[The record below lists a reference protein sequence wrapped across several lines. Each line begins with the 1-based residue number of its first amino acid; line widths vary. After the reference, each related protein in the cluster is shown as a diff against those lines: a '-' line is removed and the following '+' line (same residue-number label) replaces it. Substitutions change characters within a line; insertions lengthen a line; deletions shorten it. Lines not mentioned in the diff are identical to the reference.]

1 MNGAKFQYKALNA
14 AGASVSG
21 MAAGESRLEV
31 YRQLTSQGLTP
42 IIIRPMVSM
51 VKRGGRGGVRTKD
64 VAHFAQ
70 QLSVLIGARI
80 PLAEGLKSIAD
91 HEGNPRFKEVIQSIS
106 VRVEAGDQLASAMDQ
121 HAEVFG
127 DVFLETMRAAEKS
140 GNLTK
145 VLEYLSEMLERSEE
159 TRLQI
164 KSALMYP
171 IVVIS
176 VLSLAVLF
184 LVGFVVPRFGRM
196 FESRGVDLP
205 VLTKVLLVAGESL
218 SGFWWAYLI
227 GVIVA
232 GIGVHRY
239 AKSAEGRLVIDR
251 LLHKIPVVRELLVGA
266 AVSRFSR
273 VFGLCLSS
281 GIGLIDALEMAGRAS
296 GRSMLQRDVEK
307 MIDQVK
313 AGGRVSKVM
322 EACHYL
328 PKFARRMIAAG
339 EESAELPKMCSVVA
353 RQYDRETSV
362 MAKNLATVI
371 EPVMVVLIAGVV
383 AMIALAVF
391 MPMWDMVKLV
401 G

>member
-1 MNGAKFQYKALNA
+1 MDKMRAMSTPSTKVSFKEQMHLAREEAILQATCRLLGEKAYDA
-14 AGASVSG
+14 
-21 MAAGESRLEV
+21 M
-31 YRQLTSQGLTP
+31 T
-42 IIIRPMVSM
+42 MD
-51 VKRGGRGGVRTKD
+51 D
-64 VAHFAQ
+64 VANAVGIAKASLYKHFPSKEALAAAAMVRLMERTQAVVDQ
-70 QLSVLIGARI
+70 QAAR
-80 PLAEGLKSIAD
+80 PG
-91 HEGNPRFKEVIQSIS
+91 
-106 VRVEAGDQLASAMDQ
+106 ASAMDQ

-140 GNLTK
+140 GNMTK

-171 IVVIS
+171 TVVVS

-184 LVGFVVPRFGRM
+184 LIGFVVPRFGRM
-196 FESRGVDLP
+196 FEARGVDLP
-205 VLTKVLLVAGESL
+205 MLTKVLLVAGESL
-218 SGFWWAYLI
+218 SGYWWAYLI
-227 GVIVA
+227 GVIAA
-232 GIGVHRY
+232 GIGGHRY
-239 AKSAEGRLVIDR
+239 AKSVEGRLVIDR

-266 AVSRFSR
+266 AVSRFAR

-281 GIGLIDALEMAGRAS
+281 GIGLIDAIEMAGRAS
-296 GRSMLQRDVEK
+296 GRSMLQRDAEK

-313 AGGRVSKVM
+313 AGGRVSKVL